1 MRKLD
6 LKIKHLLD
14 VAVLLCS
21 ILLSSFRTTCNFH
34 RIAMSSSPDP
44 QTWVFPPLGAKDP
57 PTSVAAIFGPVA
69 KGDKIDLVWTPAS
82 EEPDIAL
89 LCTNGDRRPV

>member
-1 MRKLD
+1 
-6 LKIKHLLD
+6 
-14 VAVLLCS
+14 
-21 ILLSSFRTTCNFH
+21 
-34 RIAMSSSPDP
+34 MSSSPDP

-57 PTSVAAIFGPVA
+57 PSQVAAIFGPIS

-89 LCTNGDRRPV
+89 LCTNGDRCLA